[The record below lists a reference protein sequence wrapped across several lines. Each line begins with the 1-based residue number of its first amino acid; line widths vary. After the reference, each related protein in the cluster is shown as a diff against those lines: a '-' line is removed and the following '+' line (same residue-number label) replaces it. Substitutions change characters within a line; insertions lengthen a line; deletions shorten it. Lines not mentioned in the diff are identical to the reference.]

1 MKKCRAT
8 RVGLWVFL
16 AGFAG
21 ASISFGAQDPGMIL
35 GSPSESSN
43 LVTFTLSTKPG
54 VSYTIQAS
62 SNLVDWV
69 AVGTNA
75 DPCITRT
82 ITISNRPDGP
92 SYYRAAR
99 GPLPLPRGGLV
110 AKGNIAF
117 SGGAYLDSFD
127 SSDTNYSNP
136 DGSYNHDKAKD
147 NAMALTDMNAT
158 GAISLNGGYIASAVI
173 TGPGGTVTLSGG
185 AAVGDIAWITSS
197 NTGIEPG
204 HSRNSANVQINDVAA
219 PSFGAFSISLP
230 SGTVGGTNY
239 TYVATNGNYMVPSL
253 GISGGK
259 SMVVN
264 GNAVI
269 YCTSTANC
277 VSVSGSGFIYIT
289 PGSSLTL
296 YMAGSSTISGGGVVN
311 GNLRADTFYIY
322 GLPTCT
328 AMTYSGSATL
338 YAVVDVPEAILTFAG
353 GQGWCGAGTANSFS
367 ISGSSGVHY
376 DER

>member
-1 MKKCRAT
+1 LC
-8 RVGLWVFL
+8 VFL

-21 ASISFGAQDPGMIL
+21 ASIAFGAQDPDMIL
-35 GSPSESSN
+35 SSPSVSSN
-43 LVTFTLSTKPG
+43 AFTFTLNAQSG

-62 SNLVDWV
+62 SNLLDWV

-75 DPCITRT
+75 DPGITRT
-82 ITISNRPDGP
+82 ITITNPPDGP

-99 GPLPLPRGGLV
+99 NPIFAGGLT
-110 AKGNIAF
+110 AKGKISLTN
-117 SGGAYLDSFD
+117 SYLDSFD

-136 DGSYNHDKAKD
+136 DGSYNPAKAKA
-147 NAMALTDMNAT
+147 NAVALTNTNMD
-158 GAISLNGGYIASAVI
+158 GAISLSGGSVIYGAAI
-173 TGPGGTVTLSGG
+173 TGPGGTVTGASG
-185 AAVGDIAWITSS
+185 ATTIRHT
-197 NTGIEPG
+197 
-204 HSRNSANVQINDVAA
+204 ANVQINDVAA
-219 PSFGAFSISLP
+219 PSFSTFSISLP

-239 TYVATNGNYMVPSL
+239 TYVAGTGNYKVPSL
-253 GISGGK
+253 SISGGK

-269 YCTSTANC
+269 YCTSTANS

-289 PGSSLTL
+289 PGSSLML
-296 YMAGSSTISGGGVVN
+296 YMGGASTISGGGMVN
-311 GNLRADTFYIY
+311 GNLRANTCSIY

-328 AMTYSGSATL
+328 SLAYSGSANL
-338 YAVVDVPEAILTFAG
+338 YAVVDVPEAVFTFAG

-367 ISGSSGVHY
+367 ISGSGGVHY